1 MIYPELSKL
10 VLDAAFRVHGVLGPG
25 LLESPYHNALYYEL
39 SRSGVRVVYNGAYE
53 IVYEGQTVGE
63 YFADL
68 AVEGKIILEIKAAA
82 ALGREHEAQLLN
94 YLHISGCSL
103 GFLLNF
109 RPRRLEFRRLVLEQP
124 GVPPM

>member
-10 VLDAAFRVHGVLGPG
+10 VLDAAFKVHRVLGPG

-39 SRSGVRVVYNGAYE
+39 CRSCARVIYNAAYE
-53 IVYEGQTVGE
+53 IVYEGETVGE

-68 AVEGKIILEIKAAA
+68 AVEGKIILEIKAVAT
-82 ALGREHEAQLLN
+82 LGKEHEAQLLN

-109 RPRRLEFRRLVLEQP
+109 SPRQLQFRRLVLQHS
-124 GVPPM
+124 GVPSL